1 MPRTRHLTTVL
12 VLAFALAGL
21 LAPSALAAEGISAA
35 KALTAKK
42 APATTDTTTSASR
55 VNTSGAK
62 EVLTIATKSP
72 LGGST
77 ISGKVTWEIGVTAGA
92 PSKVEFM
99 IDGVTKWSDSSAPYT
114 YGADSGTF
122 NTAKLSNGSH
132 TLSATAYGSKGVRAT
147 TSVTVKI
154 SNTAPVPTPE
164 PTPEPTP
171 TPTPEPTPTPTP
183 TPGGPIYW
191 GATIGTH
198 LTGGQAPWDMNAVAK
213 FEEGTRKKASMI
225 QFFQPFANC
234 NASPCSFYRFPV
246 SPFENIRKHGSIPV
260 LAWSSQ
266 SLPALKVQ
274 PDFQLSDV
282 ISGRYDAYLRGFAT
296 EAKAWGKPF
305 FLRFN
310 WEMNG
315 SWFAWHEGANGNQAG
330 ESAKAWRHVHD
341 IFTSIGA
348 HNATWV
354 WCPNVEY
361 TGSTPLASLYPGDS
375 YVDWTCL
382 DGYNWGTNPAKP
394 DKWKTFDQVY
404 KASYNKITTEIA
416 PSKPMMIG
424 EVATTEYGGSKATWI
439 KDMLARIPT
448 EYTKVRALLWFD
460 KFDSNMDWP
469 IETSSSATT
478 AFGDGIQHPAY
489 LGNVFASLTSTKI
502 LPAS

>member
-1 MPRTRHLTTVL
+1 MARTRLLSTVL
-12 VLAFALAGL
+12 VLAFALTAL

-35 KALTAKK
+35 RALGTEAS
-42 APATTDTTTSASR
+42 PATTTTTTSSR
-55 VNTSGAK
+55 LNTGAGK
-62 EVLTIATKSP
+62 EVLTIATESP
-72 LGGST
+72 LTGAT
-77 ISGKVTWEIGVTAGA
+77 VSGRVTWEIAVTAGA
-92 PSKVEFM
+92 PSKVEFAV
-99 IDGVTKWSDSSAPYT
+99 DGVTKWADSSAPYT
-114 YGADSGTF
+114 YGADGGSLD
-122 NTAKLSNGSH
+122 TAKLSNGSH
-132 TLSATAYGSKGVRAT
+132 ALSATAYGSKGVRAT
-147 TSVTVKI
+147 TKVTVKVA
-154 SNTAPVPTPE
+154 NTAPVPTPGPE
-164 PTPEPTP
+164 PTPE
-171 TPTPEPTPTPTP
+171 PEPTPTPTP
-183 TPGGPIYW
+183 TPAPGGPIYW

-198 LTGGQAPWDMNAVAK
+198 LTGGQAPWDMTAVAK
-213 FEEGTRKKASMI
+213 FEEGTRKAASMI

-234 NASPCSFYRFPV
+234 NSAPCSFYKFPV
-246 SPFENIRKHGSIPV
+246 TPFENIRKHGSIPV

-266 SLPALKVQ
+266 SLPAVKVQ

-341 IFTSIGA
+341 IFSSVGA
-348 HNATWV
+348 DNATWV

-404 KASYNKITTEIA
+404 KASYANITTNIA

-424 EVATTEYGGSKATWI
+424 EVASTEYGGSKATWI

-448 EYTKVRALLWFD
+448 EYTKIRALLWFD

-469 IETSSSATT
+469 IETSSSATA
-478 AFGDGIQHPAY
+478 AFAEGIQHPAY
-489 LGNVFASLTSTKI
+489 LGNTFSGLSSAKI